1 MIKKIFK
8 LFKKKKVNKNKA
20 KDTLETKPKKAEV
33 INFINKSK
41 SQSKI
46 QTEKMEIK
54 KMDDLAKEL
63 VENYLRASKKSF
75 LDMGYCFYL
84 FLFRLLQRMIF
95 EFSYPIYR
103 HYLKATTK
111 QILNNHKEWLHE
123 FKEWD
128 QAPTEGKLI
137 GEKKDDNENETLH

>member
-8 LFKKKKVNKNKA
+8 LFAKKKRIKKKEI
-20 KDTLETKPKKAEV
+20 KRTEKKAEV
-33 INFINKSK
+33 VNFINKSK
-41 SQSKI
+41 DNYKI
-46 QTEKMEIK
+46 HTEKMEIN

-63 VENYLRASKKSF
+63 VETYLKASRKSF

-84 FLFRLLQRMIF
+84 FLFRLLQTMIF
-95 EFSYPIYR
+95 QFSYPLYR

-111 QILNNHKEWLHE
+111 EILNNHKEWLHE

-128 QAPTEGKLI
+128 EAPKEGKLI
-137 GEKKDDNENETLH
+137 GEKKPDNENDTLH

>member
-1 MIKKIFK
+1 MIKKIIN
-8 LFKKKKVNKNKA
+8 LFKKKK
-20 KDTLETKPKKAEV
+20 TKSKEIKKEKAEV
-33 INFINKSK
+33 INFINRSK
-41 SQSKI
+41 EKNKI
-46 QTEKMEIK
+46 QTEQTEIK
-54 KMDDLAKEL
+54 KMDNLAKEL
-63 VENYLRASKKSF
+63 VDNYLKASRKSF

>member
-8 LFKKKKVNKNKA
+8 HFKNKKRVKKKEIKK
-20 KDTLETKPKKAEV
+20 TEKKAEV

-41 SQSKI
+41 DNNKI
-46 QTEKMEIK
+46 QTEKMEK
-54 KMDDLAKEL
+54 NKMDDLAKEL
-63 VENYLRASKKSF
+63 VETYLKASRKSF
-75 LDMGYCFYL
+75 LDMGYCFYI

-95 EFSYPIYR
+95 QFSYPLYR

-111 QILNNHKEWLHE
+111 EILNNHKEWLHE

-128 QAPTEGKLI
+128 EAPKEGKLI
-137 GEKKDDNENETLH
+137 GEKKPDNENDTLH